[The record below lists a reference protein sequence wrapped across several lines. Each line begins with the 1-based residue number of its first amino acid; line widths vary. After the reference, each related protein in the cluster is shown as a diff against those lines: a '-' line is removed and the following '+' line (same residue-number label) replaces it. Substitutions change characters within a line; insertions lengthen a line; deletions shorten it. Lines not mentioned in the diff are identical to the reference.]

1 MARLGIPARPFAQA
15 GLILLAI
22 ALALFFGLASAVLP
36 AWFIFSALLVP
47 TVAVLVL
54 VRPEYALL
62 ACMALV
68 CGLIHPAFVPRM
80 PVLGGSLAAADATLV
95 MLTLYTVWALATQAP
110 QAANAPVAGGRLL
123 AVALGLF
130 GLCFAVA
137 VATSLSVRD
146 LNPTHVLGET
156 RDLLYLLTLPM
167 ALVILR
173 PKERQERFVVGLVVL
188 GCLFSVGQILQ
199 GVFKIPVFGDQGI
212 SVLETLGRQD
222 DSTTRANTLGL
233 NVIVFSLLL
242 TVGAY
247 AVGRI
252 RKPLFLLVAGLLFV
266 GIFLTFGRTTFAA
279 VFICGLLVVW
289 WLNKSRLPQL
299 AILLVVV
306 VVLGSAL
313 GAYWKPD
320 SFAAVY
326 YRLTSIGEEI
336 DYGYSAQWRIWEA
349 EAMVPLIKEH
359 PLIGVGLG
367 ADYKGASGSTLRPEL
382 NRYVHNAYLYM
393 GGKMGLPALI
403 FFLLFMASVFV
414 IGRRSARSHALPWT
428 RIVGAASAAMMIRFL
443 LASITEPHLMSDYGV
458 INIAIAGALV
468 CLSAARIATAGPQ
481 GMPNPAAHARLVR

>member
-1 MARLGIPARPFAQA
+1 MARLAMPARPLALA

-188 GCLFSVGQILQ
+188 GCL
-199 GVFKIPVFGDQGI
+199 
-212 SVLETLGRQD
+212 
-222 DSTTRANTLGL
+222 
-233 NVIVFSLLL
+233 
-242 TVGAY
+242 
-247 AVGRI
+247 
-252 RKPLFLLVAGLLFV
+252 
-266 GIFLTFGRTTFAA
+266 
-279 VFICGLLVVW
+279 
-289 WLNKSRLPQL
+289 SR
-299 AILLVVV
+299 
-306 VVLGSAL
+306 
-313 GAYWKPD
+313 
-320 SFAAVY
+320 
-326 YRLTSIGEEI
+326 
-336 DYGYSAQWRIWEA
+336 
-349 EAMVPLIKEH
+349 
-359 PLIGVGLG
+359 
-367 ADYKGASGSTLRPEL
+367 
-382 NRYVHNAYLYM
+382 
-393 GGKMGLPALI
+393 
-403 FFLLFMASVFV
+403 
-414 IGRRSARSHALPWT
+414 
-428 RIVGAASAAMMIRFL
+428 
-443 LASITEPHLMSDYGV
+443 
-458 INIAIAGALV
+458 
-468 CLSAARIATAGPQ
+468 
-481 GMPNPAAHARLVR
+481 